1 MFISCLILADRFA
14 VLIVEFGLVTR
25 RWGEEGVKVDQPST
39 LAMLVMVVMVAM
51 MVMVVMM
58 ETQTGG

>member
-1 MFISCLILADRFA
+1 MADRFA

-39 LAMLVMVVMVAM
+39 LVMMVMVMVVMAMVVMVAM

>member
-1 MFISCLILADRFA
+1 MADRFA

-39 LAMLVMVVMVAM
+39 LVMMVMAMVAMVVMVAI